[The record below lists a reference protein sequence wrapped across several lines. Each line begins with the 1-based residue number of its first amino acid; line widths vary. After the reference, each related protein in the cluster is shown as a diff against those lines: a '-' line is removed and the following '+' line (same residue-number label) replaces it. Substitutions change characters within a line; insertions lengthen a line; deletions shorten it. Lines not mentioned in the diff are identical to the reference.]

1 MPAASGLSPTP
12 ISASGVYSPRTMCDC
27 SLVTTEQSCADA
39 MEKPQGIH
47 DRFITCPSLIH
58 HDGWWAESCNWQ
70 HHHLSGRGH
79 SLRKGG
85 GLEERGEEA
94 LGR

>member
-1 MPAASGLSPTP
+1 
-12 ISASGVYSPRTMCDC
+12 
-27 SLVTTEQSCADA
+27 

-47 DRFITCPSLIH
+47 DCFIMCPSLIH

-70 HHHLSGRGH
+70 RHHLSGRGH
-79 SLRKGG
+79 SLRKGC